1 MAEITLINMS
11 IAKRFGGKVLF
22 ERNSAGMLLLIA
34 ALEKA
39 GYKADFHEHF
49 LDRKNGFAAEMKR
62 FIALLDEAVP
72 VVGISCHSVH
82 LPFVLMA
89 AAEIK
94 RRYPAKKIVL
104 GGGGPAPLAR
114 ELCEKFDFIDAVAF
128 GEGEKTIVELARQG
142 TKSFKGIKGLVYR
155 EKGLVRANP
164 ARTPVKNLDTLPLPA
179 YHRMDFK
186 QYEIPTVITSR
197 GCPHACHFCSL
208 SAFWGRRV
216 RYRSIDNVMEE
227 LRLLSRRYGVKYVF
241 FGDATF
247 IMDRERTLELCRRL
261 KKENLGLKWE
271 CLVRLDCIDEEL
283 MAEMSA
289 AGCEAVFYGLESGST
304 KVLNRIKRGFDL
316 AGALETIRK
325 STLYFKTVE
334 PGMMWGFPFETL
346 ADFKETLKVRAY
358 LTDRLGCEVQLRWL
372 EPYPDTAFFEK
383 YKDSLFMPEVA
394 SAIYRPKAVE
404 AGVRGGGSF
413 YAPGKGVE
421 KICIPADV
429 TSIRTVVAASHIAA
443 LCGPLI
449 RAYPGLFPDYYRYK
463 TPDLEKKLKLARKF
477 SLY

>member
-1 MAEITLINMS
+1 
-11 IAKRFGGKVLF
+11 
-22 ERNSAGMLLLIA
+22 
-34 ALEKA
+34 
-39 GYKADFHEHF
+39 
-49 LDRKNGFAAEMKR
+49 
-62 FIALLDEAVP
+62 
-72 VVGISCHSVH
+72 
-82 LPFVLMA
+82 
-89 AAEIK
+89 
-94 RRYPAKKIVL
+94 
-104 GGGGPAPLAR
+104 
-114 ELCEKFDFIDAVAF
+114 
-128 GEGEKTIVELARQG
+128 
-142 TKSFKGIKGLVYR
+142 
-155 EKGLVRANP
+155 
-164 ARTPVKNLDTLPLPA
+164 
-179 YHRMDFK
+179 
-186 QYEIPTVITSR
+186 
-197 GCPHACHFCSL
+197 
-208 SAFWGRRV
+208 
-216 RYRSIDNVMEE
+216 
-227 LRLLSRRYGVKYVF
+227 
-241 FGDATF
+241 
-247 IMDRERTLELCRRL
+247 
-261 KKENLGLKWE
+261 
-271 CLVRLDCIDEEL
+271 